1 MASKVKSKQEKNLN
15 VYSEQLVNHLGD
27 LKDKKNNLETQI
39 NTYNTEKNDLEDEM
53 QRLTARL
60 AELNGDW

>member
-1 MASKVKSKQEKNLN
+1 M
-15 VYSEQLVNHLGD
+15 NHLGD